1 MKSNVKIE
9 FEEDEKLAFII
20 LACSEGLNMLNTKTM
35 DELNEVITKLE
46 GNDKVRVAILT
57 GEGRSFAVGADVK
70 EFLGKSSINAL
81 DYIRKG
87 QSILGKLESLKI
99 PVIAAI
105 NGFALGGGTEL
116 ALACTYRVAAE
127 GIFMGL
133 PEANYGVIPSYGGT
147 QRLARLVGKARA
159 FELTVLAKR
168 ITAEEAL
175 KWGLVNQVVPASEL
189 IAYCKKDA
197 AQIMK
202 LAPIAIKMLL
212 YSIHRGV
219 NMALDDG
226 LMYEAVVGSI
236 CFSTEDKDEGINAFL
251 EKRNPVFHGK

>member
-1 MKSNVKIE
+1 LKPNVRLE
-9 FEEDEKLAFII
+9 FEENEKLAII
-20 LACSEGLNMLNTKTM
+20 TLACPEGLNMLSTKTM
-35 DELNEVITKLE
+35 DELSEVIARLE

-57 GEGRSFAVGADVK
+57 GEGRSFAVGANVK
-70 EFLGKSSINAL
+70 EFLEQSVLNAL

-87 QSILGKLESLKI
+87 QSILGRLENLNV

-127 GIFMGL
+127 GSIMGL
-133 PEANYGVIPSYGGT
+133 PEAKYGVIPSYGGT

-159 FELTVLAKR
+159 FELTMLAKR

-175 KWGLVNQVVPASEL
+175 TWGLVNQVVPQAEL

-197 AQIMK
+197 AQVIK
-202 LAPIAIKMLL
+202 LAPIAIRMLL

-226 LMYEAVVGSI
+226 LIYEAVVGST
-236 CFSTEDKDEGINAFL
+236 CFDTEDKNEGINAFL
-251 EKRNPVFHGK
+251 EKREPNFQGK